1 MFVKRAISAFIISIL
16 ALAFLGLGGVW
27 LAIALFFVACKGFL
41 EVTRAVGVQEKGK
54 WCNSLEI
61 VGLIGIVTYYVMVY
75 FLNYHAHLLYPI
87 VGTLLLLMV
96 VYVFSFPKYHMNQI
110 VGTFFA
116 FLYAPVL
123 LGFAYFLRTLD
134 HGIYFIWLIVIVSW
148 VCDTS
153 AYCVGMLFG
162 KHKMAPILSPKKS
175 IEGAIGGMLGSALLG
190 GLFAYFFLDIKVWV
204 IVIVCLVC
212 SFLSQI
218 GDLAASAIKR
228 NYDIKDYGT
237 IIPGHGGILDRFDSM
252 IFVAPIVYF
261 IIILVA

>member
-1 MFVKRAISAFIISIL
+1 MFVKRAISAFFIMIL
-16 ALAFLGLGGVW
+16 SFAFFGLGGIA
-27 LAIALFFVACKGFL
+27 LAIILFLISCVGFL
-41 EVTRAVGVQEKGK
+41 EVTRAVGVQSKGK

-61 VGLIGIVTYYVMVY
+61 IGLIGIIAYYSMAY
-75 FLNYHAHLLYPI
+75 YLNYHAHLLYPI

-96 VYVFSFPKYHMNQI
+96 AYVFSFPKYHMNQI

-123 LGFAYFLRTLD
+123 LGFVYFLRTLEQ
-134 HGIYFIWLIVIVSW
+134 GIYLIWLIVIVSW

-153 AYCVGMLFG
+153 AYGVGMLFG
-162 KHKMAPILSPKKS
+162 KHKMAPVLSPKKS
-175 IEGAIGGMLGSALLG
+175 VEGAIGGMVGSALLG
-190 GLFAYFFLDIKVWV
+190 GIFTYYFLDVKVWI
-204 IVIVCLVC
+204 IVVVCLIC

-228 NYDIKDYGT
+228 NYEIKDYGK
-237 IIPGHGGILDRFDSM
+237 IIPGHGGIMDRFDSM
-252 IFVAPIVYF
+252 IFVAPIIYF